1 MNRNFMIALLEE
13 KSYHTRDLLKQRYP
27 MLPEDVIDQAVKTS
41 EWHTLFAGT
50 NRYNIQVSLN
60 NFYNMT
66 LEIIKE
72 RQLKSF
78 SVIEI
83 FLLDK
88 NRCLSGK
95 ETDTDLVKGLRSIPE
110 GVLLMIL
117 KSVQNVWSPCD

>member
-13 KSYHTRDLLKQRYP
+13 KSYHTQDLLKQRYP
-27 MLPEDVIDQAVKTS
+27 MLPDDVIDQAVKTS

-60 NFYNMT
+60 NFYNMA

-72 RQLKSF
+72 RQLNSF
-78 SVIEI
+78 SVIQI

-95 ETDTDLVKGLRSIPE
+95 ETDTDFVKGLRSIPE
-110 GVLLMIL
+110 GVLLIIL

>member
-13 KSYHTRDLLKQRYP
+13 KSYHTRDLLKQRYH

-88 NRCLSGK
+88 KRCLSGK

>member
-88 NRCLSGK
+88 KRCLSGK

>member
-1 MNRNFMIALLEE
+1 MNRNFMIAVLEE

-66 LEIIKE
+66 LDIIKE
-72 RQLKSF
+72 RQLNSF
-78 SVIEI
+78 SVIQI

-88 NRCLSGK
+88 KRCLSGK
-95 ETDTDLVKGLRSIPE
+95 KTDTDLVKGLRSIPQ

>member
-1 MNRNFMIALLEE
+1 MNSNFMIALLEE

-41 EWHTLFAGT
+41 EWHTLFGGT
-50 NRYNIQVSLN
+50 NRYNTQAALN

-88 NRCLSGK
+88 KRCLSGK

-110 GVLLMIL
+110 GVLLIIL
-117 KSVQNVWSPCD
+117 KSVQNAWSPCE

>member
-1 MNRNFMIALLEE
+1 
-13 KSYHTRDLLKQRYP
+13 
-27 MLPEDVIDQAVKTS
+27 
-41 EWHTLFAGT
+41 
-50 NRYNIQVSLN
+50 
-60 NFYNMT
+60 MT